1 MPNLK
6 EKTLVLLKPDALER
20 GYLGEIILRFER
32 KGLKIIGLKMAKPSE
47 SVWDEHYRHHKDK
60 PFFGRL
66 KNFMSSSPLVAMA
79 LEGLEAISVV
89 RKMAGST
96 SGREALP
103 GTIRGDFS
111 ISGQANIIHAS
122 GSIKEA
128 NEEIHR
134 FFNEDELFE
143 YKKPEFEWV
152 YSEEERE

>member
-6 EKTLVLLKPDALER
+6 EKTLILLKPDALQR
-20 GYLGEIILRFER
+20 SYLGEIIARFER
-32 KGLKIIGLKMAKPSE
+32 KGLKIVGLKMAKPTE
-47 SVWDEHYRHHKDK
+47 AIWDEHYKHHKDK

-66 KNFMSSSPLVAMA
+66 KSFMSSGPLVAVVI
-79 LEGLEAISVV
+79 EGLEAVTVI

-111 ISGQANIIHAS
+111 LSGQANIIHAS
-122 GSIKEA
+122 GTVEEA
-128 NEEIHR
+128 NEEIYR

-143 YKKPEFEWV
+143 YTKPEFEWV
-152 YSEEERE
+152 YSDEERA